1 MVGSAGQQRFTLGL
15 LGPFRL
21 LSPGGERIE
30 IPSKRGVA
38 VIAMLALARD
48 GERTRGWLQD
58 KLWGRRQ
65 HAEARGSLRRELS
78 NLRTHLNQ
86 GSAPLLVCERDRV
99 KLRLELIEVD
109 VRVTRDNC
117 QAGDFLEGLDIA
129 GEDGFEEWLREQRS
143 ALVGSKRIA
152 TSQSSTPGART
163 FAVDQRTTD
172 PVLNHF
178 VDTSHSPF
186 GSNGSP
192 ALAVM
197 SFENM
202 TGKSELDYVAEGIS
216 EELINGL
223 SRIRWL
229 PVIGRS
235 SSFSFPG
242 NADRTMVG
250 RSLGAKYLLEGR
262 LREEKGTFWINASL
276 VVAESGHTVWSQRF
290 VLPSLTATS
299 SFQELAIELVAHLE
313 TRIDHAE
320 QLRTRGKRQD
330 SLTVSDLIWRGRWY
344 LNQLSREGAEQAQR
358 LFAEAL
364 TLDPESSEALIQAT
378 FCLSWSIWAG
388 RQSTAKILE
397 MRKLAQRA
405 ILADCDDGRGHML
418 AGMAEMWLR
427 KPFPA
432 EELLRKAIDLNPSL
446 ALAHA
451 ELGSCRTLSGR
462 PDLAIPE
469 LAMAMRLSPNDLHIF
484 YPLGEM
490 AMAHCMRGEWKQA
503 TEFAERALIR
513 RPGYWYAQMI
523 RITALREGGNHEEAR
538 QAFTELMLAKPD
550 FSRRHIEWLPFIDRK
565 WTEYFIGALTA
576 AGKGLASLER
586 FTLA

>member
-1 MVGSAGQQRFTLGL
+1 MVGNGAGQRFTLGL
-15 LGPFRL
+15 LGPFRF
-21 LSPGGERIE
+21 LSPSGERIE
-30 IPSKRGVA
+30 IPSKRGIA
-38 VIAMLALARD
+38 VIAMLAMSKD

-58 KLWGRRQ
+58 KLWGKRQ

-78 NLRTHLNQ
+78 NLRMYLNR
-86 GSAPLLVCERDRV
+86 GSAPLLICERDRV
-99 KLRLELIEVD
+99 KLRLELIEID
-109 VRVTRDNC
+109 ARVARDTR
-117 QAGDFLEGLDIA
+117 QAGDLLEGLDIA

-143 ALVGSKRIA
+143 ALVSNKKLA
-152 TSQSSTPGART
+152 TSENSAPVART
-163 FAVDQRTTD
+163 FAVDQSAID
-172 PVLNHF
+172 LLPGHI

-186 GSNGSP
+186 GFNGSP

-202 TGKSELDYVAEGIS
+202 TGKSEFDYVAEGIS

-223 SRIRWL
+223 SRVRWL

-235 SSFSFPG
+235 SSFSFPS
-242 NADRTMVG
+242 NADRRMVG

-262 LREEKGTFWINASL
+262 LREEKGAFWINASL
-276 VVAESGHTVWSQRF
+276 GVAESGYTVWSQRF
-290 VLPSLTATS
+290 SLPSLAATN
-299 SFQELAIELVAHLE
+299 SFEELAIELVSHLE
-313 TRIDHAE
+313 TRIDRAE
-320 QLRTRGKRQD
+320 QIQTRGKRQD
-330 SLTVSDLIWRGRWY
+330 NLTVSDLIWRGRWH
-344 LNQLSREGAEQAQR
+344 LNRLSREGAEQAQKH
-358 LFAEAL
+358 FAEAL

-451 ELGSCRTLSGR
+451 ELGSCRNLSGR

-469 LAMAMRLSPNDLHIF
+469 LVMAMRLSPNDLHIF

-490 AMAHCMRGEWKQA
+490 AMAHCMQGEWKHA

-523 RITALREGGNHEEAR
+523 RIAALHEAGNHEEAR
-538 QAFTELMLAKPD
+538 RALTEMMLAKPD
-550 FSRRHIEWLPFIDRK
+550 FSRRYIEWLPFTDRK
-565 WTEYFIGALTA
+565 WTEYFIGALTSV
-576 AGKGLASLER
+576 GEGLVSPER

>member
-1 MVGSAGQQRFTLGL
+1 MVGSAGQRFTLGL
-15 LGPFRL
+15 LGAFRL
-21 LSPGGERIE
+21 LSPSGERIE

-38 VIAMLALARD
+38 VIAMLAMARD

-58 KLWGRRQ
+58 KLWGQRQ

-78 NLRTHLNQ
+78 NLRTHLNR

-109 VRVTRDNC
+109 VRVTRDIR

-143 ALVGSKRIA
+143 AVVGNKTVAASEISA
-152 TSQSSTPGART
+152 PGAPT
-163 FAVDQRTTD
+163 FAVDQRTIGL
-172 PVLNHF
+172 PPNHF
-178 VDTSHSPF
+178 VDTSLSPF
-186 GSNGSP
+186 GFKGSP

-197 SFENM
+197 LFENM

-223 SRIRWL
+223 SHVRWL

-235 SSFSFPG
+235 SSFSFPS
-242 NADRTMVG
+242 NADRKMVG
-250 RSLGAKYLLEGR
+250 KSLGAKYLLEGR
-262 LREEKGTFWINASL
+262 LREDKGIFWINASL
-276 VVAESGHTVWSQRF
+276 SVAESGHTVWSQRF
-290 VLPSLTATS
+290 ILPSLAATNALE
-299 SFQELAIELVAHLE
+299 ELTIELVAHLE
-313 TRIDHAE
+313 TRIDRAE
-320 QLRTRGKRQD
+320 QLQTRGKRQD
-330 SLTVSDLIWRGRWY
+330 SLTVSDLIWRGRWH
-344 LNQLSREGAEQAQR
+344 LNRLSREGAEQAQR

-432 EELLRKAIDLNPSL
+432 EELLHKAIDLNPSL

-451 ELGSCRTLSGR
+451 ELGSCRNLSGK

-469 LAMAMRLSPNDLHIF
+469 LVMAMRLSPNDLHIF
-484 YPLGEM
+484 YPLGEL
-490 AMAHCMRGEWKQA
+490 AMAYCMRREWQQA

-523 RITALREGGNHEEAR
+523 RITGLHEAGHSEEAR
-538 QAFTELMLAKPD
+538 QAFTELILAKPD

-565 WTEYFIGALTA
+565 WTEYFIAALTDV
-576 AGKGLASLER
+576 GKGLAPLER
-586 FTLA
+586 FILP